1 MSTEMKDVQLYLSE
15 VCSSGP
21 LAEQWVQ
28 LHQLYEKR
36 LWHELTEALLKFV
49 KEEHF
54 KTNGG
59 LTELYEQFLSDFEH
73 RINPLSL
80 VELILVI
87 AEELTD
93 HEKALTLYKKTQ
105 EKVKSNTEGKVLCM
119 TAMGL
124 LQLKQGNLDEVKK
137 LIKDAQA
144 LLDTL
149 DGVTTVHGRFYDL
162 SSNYSKVIGSY
173 NEYYRDALRFLGC
186 MDISQI
192 TEVELQQRAFN
203 LSLAA
208 LLGSEVYNFGELL
221 AHEVLGYL
229 QKTENAWLVD
239 VLFAFNSGNIQKF
252 NELKP
257 QWSKQRDLA
266 SNEMALMQK
275 ITLLCLMEL
284 SFKRKSTERS
294 FTFDIISKET
304 RLPINEVE
312 LLVIKAL
319 SLGLIKGSIDE
330 VNQTVR
336 VTWVQP
342 RVLDKDQIQSLREL
356 LGVWSE
362 KVKSSVYMVEDQV
375 PELLVN

>member
-1 MSTEMKDVQLYLSE
+1 MKDVQLYLSQ
-15 VCSSGP
+15 VCSAGP

-28 LHQLYEKR
+28 LHQLYDKR
-36 LWHELTEALLKFV
+36 LWHELTEELLKFV
-49 KEEHF
+49 KIEHF
-54 KTNGG
+54 KKNGG
-59 LTELYEQFLSDFEH
+59 LMDLYEHFLSDFEH

-80 VELILVI
+80 VELILII
-87 AEELTD
+87 AEEITD
-93 HEKALTLYKKTQ
+93 IEKALNLYKKTQ
-105 EKVKSNTEGKVLCM
+105 DKIKNNTEGKVLCM

-124 LQLKQGNLDEVKK
+124 LQLKQNKLDEVKK
-137 LIKDAQA
+137 LIKEAQS
-144 LLDTL
+144 LLDSL
-149 DGVTTVHGRFYDL
+149 DGVTSVHGRFYDL

-192 TEVELQQRAFN
+192 PEAELQQRAFS

-208 LLGSEVYNFGELL
+208 LLGSDVYNFGELL

-229 QKTENAWLVD
+229 EKTENAWLVE
-239 VLFAFNSGNIQKF
+239 VLFSFNSGNIQKF
-252 NELKP
+252 IDLKP
-257 QWSKQRDLA
+257 RWSTQPDLA
-266 SNEMALMQK
+266 ANEIALMQK
-275 ITLLCLMEL
+275 ITLLSLMEL
-284 SFKRKSTERS
+284 SFKRKSMDRS
-294 FTFDIISKET
+294 FSFDVIAKET
-304 RLPINEVE
+304 RLPVNEVE

-330 VNQTVR
+330 VNQVVS

-342 RVLDKDQIQSLREL
+342 RVLDKDQIKSLREL
-356 LGVWSE
+356 LGLWSE

>member
-1 MSTEMKDVQLYLSE
+1 MYLSQ
-15 VCSSGP
+15 VCSDGP
-21 LAEQWVQ
+21 LADRWLQ

-36 LWHELTEALLKFV
+36 LWHELTEEMLKFV

-59 LTELYEQFLSDFEH
+59 LLELYENFLSDFEH

-80 VELILVI
+80 VELILVV
-87 AEELTD
+87 AEEITD
-93 HEKALTLYKKTQ
+93 HEKAIALYKKTQ
-105 EKVKSNTEGKVLCM
+105 DKVKNNTEGKVLCM

-124 LQLKQGNLDEVKK
+124 LQLKQSNLDEVKK
-137 LIKDAQA
+137 LIKEAQA
-144 LLDTL
+144 LLDSL

-186 MDISQI
+186 MDITLI
-192 TEVELQQRAFN
+192 PEAELQQRAFN

-208 LLGSEVYNFGELL
+208 LLGSDVYNFGELL
-221 AHEVLGYL
+221 AHQVLGYL
-229 QKTENAWLVD
+229 QKTENSWLVD
-239 VLFAFNSGNIQKF
+239 VLFAFNSGNIEKF
-252 NELKP
+252 TTLKP
-257 QWSKQRDLA
+257 QWTKQPDLA
-266 SNEMALMQK
+266 ANEIALMQK
-275 ITLLCLMEL
+275 ITLLSLMEL
-284 SFKRKSTERS
+284 SFKCKSTDRCFS
-294 FTFDIISKET
+294 FDVLSKET
-304 RLPINEVE
+304 RLPKNEVE

-330 VNQTVR
+330 VSQVVR

-342 RVLDKDQIQSLREL
+342 RVLDKEQICSLKEL
-356 LGVWSE
+356 LGTWSE

>member
-1 MSTEMKDVQLYLSE
+1 MKDVQLYLSE
-15 VCSSGP
+15 VCSGGP
-21 LAEQWVQ
+21 LAEQWSQ

-36 LWHELTEALLKFV
+36 LWHELTEQLLIFV
-49 KEEHF
+49 KNDHF
-54 KTNGG
+54 KSKGG
-59 LTELYEQFLSDFEH
+59 LMELYEQFLSDFEH

-93 HEKALTLYKKTQ
+93 HEKALELFKKT
-105 EKVKSNTEGKVLCM
+105 EDKTKGNKEAKVLIM

-124 LQLKQGNLDEVKK
+124 LQLKQNNLEEVKK
-137 LIKDAQA
+137 LIKEAET
-144 LLDTL
+144 LLNSL

-162 SSNYSKVIGSY
+162 SSNYCKVIGSY

-186 MDISQI
+186 MDITQLP
-192 TEVELQQRAFN
+192 EAELQQRAFN

-208 LLGSEVYNFGELL
+208 LLGNEVYNFGELL
-221 AHEVLGYL
+221 AHEVLQYL
-229 QKTENAWLVD
+229 KKTENAWLVD

-252 NELKP
+252 TELKP
-257 QWSKQRDLA
+257 QWTKQADLA
-266 SNEMALMQK
+266 ANEMNLMQK

-294 FTFDIISKET
+294 FTFDTIAQET
-304 RLPINEVE
+304 RLPVNEVE

-330 VNQTVR
+330 VLQTVH

-342 RVLDKDQIQSLREL
+342 RVLDKGQIQNLQVL
-356 LGVWSE
+356 LATWSE
-362 KVKSSVYMVEDQV
+362 KVRSSMYMVEDQV

>member
-1 MSTEMKDVQLYLSE
+1 MRDVQLYLSQ
-15 VCSSGP
+15 VTSGGP
-21 LAEQWVQ
+21 LAEKWVR
-28 LHQLYEKR
+28 LHELYDKR
-36 LWHELTEALLKFV
+36 LWHELTEELLKFV

-54 KTNGG
+54 KKNGG
-59 LTELYEQFLSDFEH
+59 LMDLYEHFLSDFEH

-87 AEELTD
+87 AEEITD
-93 HEKALTLYKKTQ
+93 HEKALSLYKKTQ
-105 EKVKSNTEGKVLCM
+105 EKIKNNTEGKVLCM

-124 LQLKQGNLDEVKK
+124 IQLKQSNLDDVKK
-137 LIKDAQA
+137 LIKEAQA
-144 LLDTL
+144 LLDSL

-186 MDISQI
+186 MDITQLQES
-192 TEVELQQRAFN
+192 ELQQRAFN

-208 LLGSEVYNFGELL
+208 LLGSDVYNFGELL

-229 QKTENAWLVD
+229 RKTENAWLVD

-252 NELKP
+252 IELKP
-257 QWSKQRDLA
+257 QWSKQPDLA
-266 SNEMALMQK
+266 ANEIALMQK

-284 SFKRKSTERS
+284 SFKRKSTDRT
-294 FTFDIISKET
+294 FAFDIIAKET
-304 RLPINEVE
+304 RLPVNEVE

-330 VNQTVR
+330 VNQLVT

-342 RVLDKDQIQSLREL
+342 RVLDKTQIHSLKDL
-356 LGVWSE
+356 LAVWSE
-362 KVKSSVYMVEDQV
+362 KVNSSVYMVENQV

>member
-1 MSTEMKDVQLYLSE
+1 MKDVQLYLSE
-15 VCSSGP
+15 VCSGGP
-21 LAEQWVQ
+21 LAEQWSQ

-36 LWHELTEALLKFV
+36 LWHELTEQLLIFV
-49 KEEHF
+49 KNDHF
-54 KTNGG
+54 KSKGG
-59 LTELYEQFLSDFEH
+59 LMELYEQFLSDFEH

-93 HEKALTLYKKTQ
+93 HEKALELYKKT
-105 EKVKSNTEGKVLCM
+105 EDKTKGNKEAKVLLM

-124 LQLKQGNLDEVKK
+124 LQLKQNNLEEVKK
-137 LIKDAQA
+137 LIKEAET
-144 LLDTL
+144 LLNSL

-162 SSNYSKVIGSY
+162 SSNYCKVIGSY

-186 MDISQI
+186 MDISQLP
-192 TEVELQQRAFN
+192 EAELQQRAFN

-208 LLGSEVYNFGELL
+208 LLGNEVYNFGELL
-221 AHEVLGYL
+221 AHEVLQYL
-229 QKTENAWLVD
+229 KKTENAWLVD

-252 NELKP
+252 TELKP
-257 QWSKQRDLA
+257 QWTKQADLA
-266 SNEMALMQK
+266 ANEMNLMQK

-294 FTFDIISKET
+294 FTFDTIAQET
-304 RLPINEVE
+304 RLPVNEVE

-330 VNQTVR
+330 VLQTVH

-342 RVLDKDQIQSLREL
+342 RVLDKGQIQNLQVL
-356 LGVWSE
+356 LATWSE
-362 KVKSSVYMVEDQV
+362 KVRSSMYMVEDQV

>member
-1 MSTEMKDVQLYLSE
+1 MKDVQVFLSE

-21 LAEQWVQ
+21 LAEQWSQ

-36 LWHELTEALLKFV
+36 LWHELTEELLVFV
-49 KEEHF
+49 KNPHF
-54 KTNGG
+54 KANGG
-59 LTELYEQFLSDFEH
+59 LIELYEQFLSDFEH

-93 HEKALTLYKKTQ
+93 HEKALALFKKTE
-105 EKVKSNTEGKVLCM
+105 EKIKGHKEGKVLIM

-124 LQLKQGNLDEVKK
+124 LQLKQNNLDDVKK
-137 LIKDAQA
+137 LIKEADE
-144 LLDTL
+144 LLVTL

-162 SSNYSKVIGSY
+162 SSTYSKVVGSY
-173 NEYYRDALRFLGC
+173 NDYYRDALRFLGC
-186 MDISQI
+186 MDITQLP
-192 TEVELQQRAFN
+192 EAELQLRAFN

-208 LLGSEVYNFGELL
+208 LLGNEVYNFGELL
-221 AHEVLGYL
+221 AHEVLQYL
-229 QKTENAWLVD
+229 KPTENAWLVD
-239 VLFAFNSGNIQKF
+239 VLFAFNSGDIAKF

-257 QWSKQRDLA
+257 QWSKQADLA
-266 SNEMALMQK
+266 ANEMALMQK

-294 FTFDIISKET
+294 FSFEAIAQET
-304 RLPINEVE
+304 RLPVNEVE

-330 VNQTVR
+330 VSRTVH

-342 RVLDKDQIQSLREL
+342 RVLDKGQITNLQSM
-356 LGVWSE
+356 LGLWSE
-362 KVKSSVYMVEDQV
+362 KVKSSMYMVENQV